1 MSSSHGVNATNKS
14 RAVIIVANA
23 LSVPNL
29 MVKEILKYQ

>member
-1 MSSSHGVNATNKS
+1 MFSSHGVNATNKS

-23 LSVPNL
+23 LTVPTL